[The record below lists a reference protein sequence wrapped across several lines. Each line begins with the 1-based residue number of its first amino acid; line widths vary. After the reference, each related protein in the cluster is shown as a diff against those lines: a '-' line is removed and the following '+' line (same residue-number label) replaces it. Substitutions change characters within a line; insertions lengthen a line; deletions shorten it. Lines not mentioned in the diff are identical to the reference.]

1 MEAQQKYLSKFLKNQ
16 LKINRK
22 KQKIHLW
29 ACSTNRT
36 YLNLK
41 DKKKNLLLQM
51 LLTSGL
57 ERLLVL
63 HRSG

>member
-1 MEAQQKYLSKFLKNQ
+1 MKT
-16 LKINRK
+16 NRK

-29 ACSTNRT
+29 VCSMNRI

-51 LLTSGL
+51 LLMSGL
-57 ERLLVL
+57 ERQLVL
-63 HRSG
+63 HHIG